1 MESGGLV
8 STMFFADNMGG
19 RCLDGD
25 AAGGDNMVPRRRHKV
40 MMPLF
45 IT

>member
-25 AAGGDNMVPRRRHKV
+25 AAGDMVPAAGIKS
-40 MMPLF
+40 
-45 IT
+45 